1 MKKRNFSQLIVI
13 GLVTMIT
20 LSSLGGTNQNPTSL
34 GVLDSSKITIFKLR
48 GDPEATKSSNNVL
61 DSNLNPQYAIQQI
74 DTTVLLNETGTKNNG
89 VIQFVENIWDDVL
102 GSDPWAVSTPSI
114 YQDGFIV
121 TNPANVNNSLFVR
134 IGNVEP
140 VNDSSFPEITGG
152 LSAGW
157 EIGFPI
163 PAAYDLINVSF
174 KWRFDAPDGA
184 FDNYTVLSNGV
195 VLDGTYDFQEIR
207 ARVRNSDDENKSFW
221 LEGPVSNKNPNGT
234 VFYRVGPEV
243 TLDEQWFSFS
253 RSFSVPQVPATNFTL
268 ELGAYLNTREY
279 YNEYFDVWFDD
290 ILIMGLN
297 NVTDVQGPVPTSY
310 GLSKADIVTEN
321 KFWANFSE
329 GTWASYV
336 KNVTVIYN
344 RTGTQI
350 DTNVN
355 LSLTYVPPSKINN
368 AGYNE
373 THWTELLNVAF
384 GDVIDFYFVMFDEAN
399 NSYVTKI
406 LSKTIQD
413 DAAPEII
420 SSMDEADP
428 YFIREM
434 GNGTVLIRVNTSDFG
449 DATSKVKIT
458 YQVGGEIKSAL
469 MIQNGSEYFIKLNV
483 GFGDELK
490 FQIELNDT
498 AGNLNTFENFMITA
512 KTDFVAPIIHS
523 ISILPS
529 ESTEGRTFVV
539 VNTTD
544 AYGEINQN
552 GVKLIVRSVNSDGI
566 TSTLVDILPLI
577 YNSTLDVYT
586 LGSSPFILRYLDDLD
601 YLFTVEVSDLGEP
614 VSNVVNKTE
623 VYTVPDI
630 IAPKVNSIIEEY
642 PYPSVL
648 WIGITVQ
655 DRGSGV
661 KSVFLDKKTE
671 SGWDRMALKTDDGLL
686 FYLTLQTD
694 VVGSE
699 RIEYRVYVVDNIDND
714 AFSASRVYVTPIFVT
729 TLMGLIATEAVV
741 VTLFVAFFTLIKA
754 VQRRRIRAVRRERFD
769 VALGRS
775 ERLAY
780 IGEEAMFGFVGAFGQ
795 REGIVS
801 ILAWEPSMIGN
812 FYQYLKELS
821 DKANNSVDFIMQLRA
836 TDLNTFVDFKIEEIG
851 CTALVYA
858 YPVST
863 LPQQWLATLTLDQ
876 VPQGGGQGVLLLML
890 LMREKWAEV
899 ANTFQEE
906 IAEGI
911 VELKELILTGETK
924 ENFLQKAREFRRFI
938 SGTVEVLEEIETE
951 VEDISDDIMEDF
963 EADFLQSDEKPPS
976 FDPNDERG
984 RFS

>member
-1 MKKRNFSQLIVI
+1 
-13 GLVTMIT
+13 
-20 LSSLGGTNQNPTSL
+20 
-34 GVLDSSKITIFKLR
+34 LR
-48 GDPEATKSSNNVL
+48 DDPEAANSLDNVL
-61 DSNLNPQYAIQQI
+61 DSNLNPRYAIQQL

-89 VIQFVENIWDDVL
+89 AIQFAENIWQDVL
-102 GSDPWAVSTPSI
+102 GSDPWAVSTPSV

-121 TNPANVNNSLFVR
+121 SNQVNVNNSLFVR
-134 IGNVEP
+134 IGNAEP

-163 PAAYDLINVSF
+163 PAAYDVINVSF

-184 FDNYTVLSNGV
+184 FDNYTKLPNGV

-207 ARVRNSDDENKSFW
+207 ARIRNSDDENKSFW
-221 LEGPVSNKNPNGT
+221 LEGPVSSKNPNGT

-243 TLDEQWFSFS
+243 TLDEQWFNFS
-253 RSFSVPQVPATNFTL
+253 RSFSVPQVPAANFTL

-290 ILIMGLN
+290 ILILGLN
-297 NVTDVQGPVPTSY
+297 NVNDTQGPVPTSY
-310 GLSKADIVTEN
+310 GLARTDIVIQN

-329 GTWASYV
+329 GTWASDV
-336 KNVTVIYN
+336 KNVTVVYN

-350 DTNVN
+350 DTNIN
-355 LSLTYVPPSKINN
+355 LNLTFVFPSKISN

-373 THWTELLNVAF
+373 SHWVELVNF
-384 GDVIDFYFVMFDEAN
+384 DFDDVIDFYFVMFDEAN
-399 NSYVTKI
+399 NSHVTEI

-413 DAAPEII
+413 NAGPEIV
-420 SSMDEADP
+420 SSTNVTDP

-449 DATSKVKIT
+449 DATSSVRIV
-458 YQVGGEIKSAL
+458 YQVGGETKSAL

-483 GFGDELK
+483 DFGDELE
-490 FQIELNDT
+490 FQILLNDT
-498 AGNLNTFENFMITA
+498 VGNLNTFGNYFITT
-512 KTDFVAPIIHS
+512 KTDVIAPIIHN
-523 ISILPS
+523 ITIFPS
-529 ESTEGRTFVV
+529 KSTEGRTFVI
-539 VNTTD
+539 VNATD
-544 AYGEINQN
+544 AYGKINQN
-552 GVKLIVRSVNSDGI
+552 EVKLIVESVNSDG
-566 TSTLVDILPLI
+566 TETTPVDILPLF
-577 YNSTLDVYT
+577 YNATLDAYT
-586 LGSSPFILRYLDDLD
+586 LLSSSRFVLRYLDDLN
-601 YLFTVEVSDLGEP
+601 YSFTVEVSDLGEP
-614 VSNVVNKTE
+614 LNNVVNKTE
-623 VYTVPDI
+623 YYKVPDI
-630 IAPKVNSIIEEY
+630 IAPRINSIIEEY

-655 DRGSGV
+655 DQGSGV

-671 SGWDRMALKTDDGLL
+671 SGWDRMTPKTDDGLL
-686 FYLTLQTD
+686 YYLTLQTD

-699 RIEYRVYVVDNIDND
+699 RIEYRVYVVDNNDND
-714 AFSASRVYVTPIFVT
+714 EFGVSRIYVTPIFVT
-729 TLMGLIATEAVV
+729 TVVGLIAAEAVV
-741 VTLFVAFFTLIKA
+741 VTIFVAFFTLIKA
-754 VQRRRIRAVRRERFD
+754 VQRRRVRIVRRQRFD
-769 VALGRS
+769 VALRRS

-812 FYQYLKELS
+812 FYQYLKELA

-836 TDLNTFVDFKIEEIG
+836 TDQTTFVDFQIEEIG

-863 LPQQWLATLTLDQ
+863 LPQQWLSTLTLDQ
-876 VPQGGGQGVLLLML
+876 VPEGGGQGVLLLML

-899 ANTFQEE
+899 AHTFQEE
-906 IAEGI
+906 IADGI
-911 VELKELILTGETK
+911 VELKELLLAGETK
-924 ENFLQKAREFRRFI
+924 EKFLQKTREFRSFI

-963 EADFLQSDEKPPS
+963 EADFLGSDEEAPS
-976 FDPNDERG
+976 FDPSDERD